1 MLCGNRMCSKWFSR
15 GTLLPPSPWDP
26 RRISHV
32 PFLMTEETYYTP
44 FPPLSDSPFW
54 LIVVQNLQS
63 TTGMTILSR
72 PSFVVFL
79 FAAMATIMSALRSA
93 QNSVRR
99 SSIHSST
106 KLRAMDYIKLGDS
119 DLQVSKVCL
128 GTMTF
133 GEQNTLQDGCDQ
145 LDVAFKEYG
154 VNFLDTAELYSVPTR
169 AETQG
174 ATDRIIAKW
183 LKGQD
188 RSKVILASKV
198 SGNA

>member
-1 MLCGNRMCSKWFSR
+1 
-15 GTLLPPSPWDP
+15 
-26 RRISHV
+26 
-32 PFLMTEETYYTP
+32 
-44 FPPLSDSPFW
+44 
-54 LIVVQNLQS
+54 
-63 TTGMTILSR
+63 
-72 PSFVVFL
+72 
-79 FAAMATIMSALRSA
+79 
-93 QNSVRR
+93 
-99 SSIHSST
+99 
-106 KLRAMDYIKLGDS
+106 
-119 DLQVSKVCL
+119 
-128 GTMTF
+128 MTF

-198 SGNA
+198 SGDACSLTVSSSNPESNPNPNLTPTLLIRQCCGNQIHAWT